1 MVTRSDLRQRDVPIV
16 VQKYRVRYLKAS
28 PWVGARP
35 VLGTA
40 PTVPRVGA
48 LTFFGRSGGYLLCRF
63 PFPACYRVASSM
75 LLELGQGSCSS

>member
-1 MVTRSDLRQRDVPIV
+1 MVTRSDLRQHDVPIV
-16 VQKYRVRYLKAS
+16 VQKYRVRYQKAS

-48 LTFFGRSGGYLLCRF
+48 LTFFGEVPLCRF

-75 LLELGQGSCSS
+75 LLEFGQGSCSS